1 MKFHD
6 TFWRHVKSLDT
17 FCKRFWDLDAIPI
30 RHRVA
35 DKTTGHKTRQ
45 SVEEK
50 ISVKNLE
57 RTKPKHS
64 EQETGSHGSEG
75 WWAGWVCLI
84 YEVTLEVSWFDL
96 LSLIEAR

>member
-1 MKFHD
+1 M
-6 TFWRHVKSLDT
+6 
-17 FCKRFWDLDAIPI
+17 
-30 RHRVA
+30 
-35 DKTTGHKTRQ
+35 
-45 SVEEK
+45 EEK

-57 RTKPKHS
+57 RAKPKHS

-96 LSLIEAR
+96 LSLIEARWLKQFLKIAFSRIKII